1 MIREVKVGSVIIGGE
16 KLALIAGPCMI
27 ESGDLCLQ
35 VGREVKAICEEL
47 DIPYIFKAS
56 FDKANRMSVS
66 SPRGPGIE
74 KGLEILADLRKSLG
88 VPVLTDVHEVWQ
100 VQEAAKVVDILQIP
114 AFLCRQTDLVQAA
127 ALTGLPVNIK
137 KGQFLS
143 PYDMNNIIEKATSTG
158 NENITV
164 TERGASFGYGNLV
177 VDMRSL
183 AIMREFGYPVVFDA
197 THSVQQ
203 PGGLGKSSG
212 GTREYVPLLIRAAC
226 AVGIDALFLE
236 THPDPKSAF
245 SDAATMLP
253 LDSLK
258 SVLVQ
263 AKAIDSL
270 VRTAAS
276 K

>member
-1 MIREVKVGSVIIGGE
+1 
-16 KLALIAGPCMI
+16 
-27 ESGDLCLQ
+27 
-35 VGREVKAICEEL
+35 
-47 DIPYIFKAS
+47 
-56 FDKANRMSVS
+56 
-66 SPRGPGIE
+66 
-74 KGLEILADLRKSLG
+74 
-88 VPVLTDVHEVWQ
+88 
-100 VQEAAKVVDILQIP
+100 
-114 AFLCRQTDLVQAA
+114 
-127 ALTGLPVNIK
+127 
-137 KGQFLS
+137 
-143 PYDMNNIIEKATSTG
+143 
-158 NENITV
+158 
-164 TERGASFGYGNLV
+164 
-177 VDMRSL
+177 
-183 AIMREFGYPVVFDA
+183 MREFGYPVVFDA